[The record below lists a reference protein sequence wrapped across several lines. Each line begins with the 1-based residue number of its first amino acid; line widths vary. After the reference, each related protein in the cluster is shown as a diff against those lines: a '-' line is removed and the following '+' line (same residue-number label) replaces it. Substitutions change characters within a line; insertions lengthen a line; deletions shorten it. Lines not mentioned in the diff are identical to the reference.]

1 MEYLPWA
8 WPGLAPPHAT
18 PHGNPQGKAGQ
29 LRHRWSYC
37 ELLHFHVSPSLI
49 LEPPPA
55 PAAEVSVCMTSLQ
68 LAVTPSMVP
77 LGRLLVFYVRENGEG
92 VADSLQ
98 FTVETFFENQVG
110 HWEPNWGREGR
121 IGKRHR
127 GWRLQ
132 DVEAGV
138 DCGQSPVRL
147 QAM

>member
-1 MEYLPWA
+1 M
-8 WPGLAPPHAT
+8 
-18 PHGNPQGKAGQ
+18 
-29 LRHRWSYC
+29 
-37 ELLHFHVSPSLI
+37 
-49 LEPPPA
+49 
-55 PAAEVSVCMTSLQ
+55 CMTSLQ

-121 IGKRHR
+121 IGKRHW

-132 DVEAGV
+132 GVEAGV
-138 DCGQSPVRL
+138 DCGQSSVRL
-147 QAM
+147 QVM

>member
-18 PHGNPQGKAGQ
+18 PHGNPQVKLGNCGIAGPTAAFSR
-29 LRHRWSYC
+29 LS
-37 ELLHFHVSPSLI
+37 SLI

-110 HWEPNWGREGR
+110 DWEPNWGREGR

-138 DCGQSPVRL
+138 DCGQSLVRL
-147 QAM
+147 